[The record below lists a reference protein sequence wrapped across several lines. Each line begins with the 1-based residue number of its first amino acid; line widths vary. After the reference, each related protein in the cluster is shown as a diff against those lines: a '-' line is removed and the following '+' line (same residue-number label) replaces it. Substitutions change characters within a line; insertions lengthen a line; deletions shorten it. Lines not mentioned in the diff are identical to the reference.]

1 MRVLIQQKNIL
12 RHFVRYKTRE
22 DGTNKDF
29 ILSNL
34 QHPDAAGVAM
44 KRQPF
49 GEGQER
55 FAFQFFEIAKD
66 GVTVVGEPLVAKESR
81 FIHDSIDGDDNWKA
95 RDKFAKRFCKVQMAA
110 RNAAIEFNKRLDTL
124 VSLDPNTAR
133 VSFLNCSVYYLS
145 HPKGEIAVIVEKKL
159 NGKFLKWNNNNGWH
173 IGKDD
178 KKKRLSFASNLA
190 TLNEDKGWHIS
201 KDDKKKR
208 LSFASSLATLS
219 EYAAKENR
227 AINTGGENDPIE
239 IDEGIFVKK
248 EEVAQAFSH
257 FSYIHSGKR
266 MLICDLQGVFD
277 NHKNIFNFTDPV
289 IHYHDAKKEGARTRG
304 VYGRTDLGQKGIQSF
319 FDSHECNCLCDLVTK
334 GFIDIN

>member
-1 MRVLIQQKNIL
+1 
-12 RHFVRYKTRE
+12 
-22 DGTNKDF
+22 
-29 ILSNL
+29 
-34 QHPDAAGVAM
+34 M

-81 FIHDSIDGDDNWKA
+81 FIHDSSDSGDGNWKA

-178 KKKRLSFASNLA
+178 KKKRLSFASSLA
-190 TLNEDKGWHIS
+190 TLNED
-201 KDDKKKR
+201 
-208 LSFASSLATLS
+208 A
-219 EYAAKENR
+219 EKENL
-227 AINTGGENDPIE
+227 AINTGCENNPIE

-257 FSYIHSGKR
+257 FSYILSGKR

-319 FDSHECNCLCDLVTK
+319 FNSHECNCLCDLVTK
-334 GFIDIN
+334 GFIGIN